1 MKHKDGFDGDLQVL
15 AMVKQLVDGILATV
29 QHLDAQKPAFLQ
41 IKRVHTQIS
50 KHMRSLS
57 LIENAAS
64 WYDIQEVLEYVEV
77 LNKAKTNEDK
87 LQIAQKV
94 AAKIAELISQIS
106 DIQYQLSQTTVDI
119 DWLYDQAAIINDGAD
134 KCQEA
139 WAPLIEAEEKARL
152 EELRKQAEA
161 ERAEEERREAERIA
175 QEEAAE

>member
-77 LNKAKTNEDK
+77 LNKAKSNSP
-87 LQIAQKV
+87 
-94 AAKIAELISQIS
+94 LISF
-106 DIQYQLSQTTVDI
+106 SQRG
-119 DWLYDQAAIINDGAD
+119 QAPNCTKG
-134 KCQEA
+134 CC
-139 WAPLIEAEEKARL
+139 
-152 EELRKQAEA
+152 
-161 ERAEEERREAERIA
+161 
-175 QEEAAE
+175 